1 MLSILNP
8 ICSVH
13 TRGFCSLSRIRL
25 PAKREAAMTQL
36 SQKAPPEVVPVVI
49 GSYYNA
55 YGIVRSFADA
65 GVRSILVT
73 GRKKCSIQY
82 SKYLEKHV
90 AMAEPKE
97 DEAQFIADML
107 ELGKSLRPRR
117 GMFFPTR
124 DEQLIAIAKNA
135 DALSAYYEIPFS
147 GWDVCREII
156 EKASFHD
163 HCEALGIPTVRER
176 LVASLPEALHCLD
189 ILRLPLVVKGNS
201 VESNVSQISPS
212 GKMVFYDRDG
222 YEAHMRRFFKDVP
235 SEALLVQEYIE
246 DSDRYLPTVNCFTDR
261 DGNMRCVYIYEV
273 IRKYPPKTGT
283 STAANIVDPED
294 PVYAEVIAYTQ
305 KLLSSFRFY
314 GLSGTEFKYD
324 PADGDYKIIET
335 NIRSEFPNY
344 LQTLAGQ
351 NMPYQLYRY
360 HLGLEVTIPY
370 FPVLK
375 RAQCR
380 VPFEDR
386 FKNLYLNR
394 LYYPDSVLSRRKWR
408 DTKIE
413 PHTLYGL
420 TMKDIKPFLHVYF
433 WSAFCAPHVLFR
445 AWLHIPGDVRTIDY
459 FRKKVPREGRKWKI
473 FKDSP
478 HPDSKF

>member
-107 ELGKSLRPRR
+107 ELGKSLHPRR
-117 GMFFPTR
+117 GMLFPTH
-124 DEQLIAIAKNA
+124 DDQLIAIAKNA
-135 DALSAYYEIPFS
+135 EAFSAYYEIPFS
-147 GWDVCREII
+147 GWDICCEFI
-156 EKASFHD
+156 EKASFHA
-163 HCEALGIPTVRER
+163 HCESLGVPTVREC
-176 LVASLPEALHCLD
+176 LAASLSEALQCLE
-189 ILRLPLVVKGNS
+189 ILRLPVIVKGNS
-201 VESNVSQISPS
+201 VATTLGSIFPA
-212 GKMVFYDRDG
+212 GKMVFYDRD
-222 YEAHMRRFFKDVP
+222 EFETQMRCFFSGIP
-235 SEALLVQEYIE
+235 GETLLIQEYIE
-246 DSDRYLPTVNCFTDR
+246 DSNRNMPTVNCFTDR
-261 DGNMRCVYIYEV
+261 DGNMQCVYVSEK
-273 IRKYPPKTGT
+273 IRQYPPKTGT
-283 STAANIVDPED
+283 STAYNIVDPEN
-294 PVYAEVIAYTQ
+294 PIYAGIIAHTQ
-305 KLLSSFRFY
+305 KLLRSLHFY

-324 PADGDYKIIET
+324 PTNGDYKIIET

-344 LQTLAGQ
+344 LQTMAGQ

-370 FPVLK
+370 YPVLK

-394 LYYPDSVLSRRKWR
+394 LYYPDSVLSRREWR

-445 AWLHIPGDVRTIDY
+445 AWLHIPDDVRTIDY
-459 FRKKVPREGRKWKI
+459 FRKKVP
-473 FKDSP
+473 SVL
-478 HPDSKF
+478 